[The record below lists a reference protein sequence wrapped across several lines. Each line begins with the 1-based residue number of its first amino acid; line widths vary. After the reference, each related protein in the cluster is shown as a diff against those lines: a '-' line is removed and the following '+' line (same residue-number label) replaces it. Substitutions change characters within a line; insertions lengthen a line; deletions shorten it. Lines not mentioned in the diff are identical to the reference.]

1 MIVTC
6 KKWHVAKRLLDRVG
20 SVSNLPAIE
29 YLFDEE
35 AIRIGSFATQTVAR
49 RPTGY
54 GQRWPIQQR
63 LLGVSASY
71 RF

>member
-1 MIVTC
+1 L
-6 KKWHVAKRLLDRVG
+6 ARNLVG
-20 SVSNLPAIE
+20 S
-29 YLFDEE
+29 DEE
-35 AIRIGSFATQTVAR
+35 VLAKLPEDDPSTDLQGQTMVPGILDAHGHFPGEVFR
-49 RPTGY
+49 DLAGY

>member
-1 MIVTC
+1 VRERSKIEVLEELDTFAMTTVRRTVT
-6 KKWHVAKRLLDRVG
+6 V
-20 SVSNLPAIE
+20 I
-29 YLFDEE
+29 
-35 AIRIGSFATQTVAR
+35 
-49 RPTGY
+49 GY